1 LIRVR
6 NGSCKDGKPVNP
18 TAANDL
24 RDCKPYRWRIEIRFV
39 KLRVL
44 LLIVYGLATPFL
56 RADQKELLVGMEMS
70 FPPFEMLDSS
80 GQPAGISVDMAR
92 AMGQF
97 LNRPIRFENIPFD
110 GLIPSLK
117 TGKIDVIISSLT
129 MTEDRKKSIDFSD
142 PYLNM
147 GLAILA
153 NKNSDIQSIDDV
165 DKPGRNVAVKK
176 GTTADIYAMQ
186 HFKNA
191 KVLVFNDES
200 ACAIEVGQG
209 KADCFIYDQIS
220 VFQNWKRHQDRTRA
234 ILQPFEK
241 EEWAMGIR
249 KGNDDLRTQ
258 INDFIKRF
266 KQSGGFEQLGVKY
279 LGENKKAFE
288 ELGIPFYF

>member
-1 LIRVR
+1 VKVRV
-6 NGSCKDGKPVNP
+6 
-18 TAANDL
+18 
-24 RDCKPYRWRIEIRFV
+24 WM
-39 KLRVL
+39 L
-44 LLIVYGLATPFL
+44 LSLCGLLTPLL
-56 RADQKELLVGMEMS
+56 RAEQKELVVGMEMS
-70 FPPFEMLDSS
+70 FPPFEMQDSS
-80 GQPAGISVDMAR
+80 GQPAGVSVDIAR

-129 MTEDRKKSIDFSD
+129 MTEDRKKSIDFSA
-142 PYLNM
+142 PYAKM

-153 NKNSDIQSIDDV
+153 NKNSDIQSIQDV

-191 KVLVFNDES
+191 KILVFNDES

-234 ILQPFEK
+234 ILQPFEQ

-249 KGNDDLRTQ
+249 KGNDDLRKQ
-258 INDFIKRF
+258 IDDFIQHF
-266 KQSGGFEQLGVKY
+266 KESGGFEQLGVKY
-279 LGENKKAFE
+279 LGENKKALE
-288 ELGIPFYF
+288 DLGIPFYF

>member
-1 LIRVR
+1 
-6 NGSCKDGKPVNP
+6 VNLP
-18 TAANDL
+18 
-24 RDCKPYRWRIEIRFV
+24 I
-39 KLRVL
+39 L
-44 LLIVYGLATPFL
+44 LLIVYGLVTPFL
-56 RADQKELLVGMEMS
+56 RADQKELIVGMEMS

-80 GQPAGISVDMAR
+80 GQPAGVSVDLAR
-92 AMGQF
+92 AMGQY
-97 LNRPIRFENIPFD
+97 LNRPIRLENIPFD

-117 TGKIDVIISSLT
+117 TDKIDVIISSLT

-142 PYLNM
+142 PYLKM

-153 NKNSDIQSIDDV
+153 NKNSDIQSINDV
-165 DKPGRNVAVKK
+165 DKSGHNVAVKK

-234 ILQPFEK
+234 ILQPFEQ

-249 KGNDDLRTQ
+249 KGNDELRKQ
-258 INDFIKRF
+258 INDFIKQF
-266 KQSGGFEQLGVKY
+266 KESGGFEQLGLKY
-279 LGENKKAFE
+279 LGDNKKDFE
-288 ELGIPFYF
+288 HLGIPFYF